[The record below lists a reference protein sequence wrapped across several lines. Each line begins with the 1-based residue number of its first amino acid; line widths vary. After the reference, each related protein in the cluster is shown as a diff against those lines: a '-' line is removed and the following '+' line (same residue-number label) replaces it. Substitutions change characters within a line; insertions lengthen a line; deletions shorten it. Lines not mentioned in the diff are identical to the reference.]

1 MGIFKNIAGNLL
13 DWLGVANVPAALT
26 ALAGLKGSTGQIIEI
41 GGVDAQGGVTELV
54 AVDKPGGGSDSGQ
67 NSNSGLSPAAAR
79 LLITILRDCPTYHP
93 QTANIDALEA
103 LLAAGATPDAPPSA
117 GVTQTG
123 SVLTITSGVT
133 TTQDGDTLT
142 IT

>member
-1 MGIFKNIAGNLL
+1 MAEIKELQSLTTPKGVYNSFPDKTAREQIEELKKNGN
-13 DWLGVANVPAALT
+13 G
-26 ALAGLKGSTGQIIEI
+26 
-41 GGVDAQGGVTELV
+41 
-54 AVDKPGGGSDSGQ
+54 SGQ

-103 LLAAGATPDAPPSA
+103 LLAAGATPDAPPPA

-133 TTQDGDTLT
+133 ATQDGDTLT
-142 IT
+142 IA